1 MIRGWLPFT
10 ACIAAMAVVS
20 ASLFAQMY
28 QIQGG
33 NVLDAS
39 NRVGSGGLNPAVRPY
54 DFGAGNRLMSGN
66 VTGGRSFQGYSPIR
80 DTSSLG
86 LGNPAWSS
94 SGGLGT
100 GRFNPFLPSD
110 RLSNFQRDSYSIGDA
125 LQRQGGTI
133 GRSSTTYATPYYSSS
148 GTVANTGAILG
159 GSNRPGT
166 SQLLNPFSVPGM
178 TGTQFADPLASAR
191 GLSGDGTSLAM
202 PTRLVRANSGMP
214 VTGQV
219 NNRLLEN
226 PLFAGAF
233 REVAVTDLAR
243 LAQHDP
249 DLARRLNLPPTP
261 QPLARQGDL
270 IESVDLRTRSFEAE
284 DTRLDTRR
292 YLDRSPTEQDPS
304 PLDRVLQRA
313 AQDGDISPYLLRPTE
328 NATPPGGL
336 TQPFEGTGQPLV
348 GPLAEAGNLFS
359 RMREVVDM
367 QMVMAA
373 QPGLAVA
380 PSASLP
386 SKRTIEPQL
395 DELPVLRSF
404 VGTEQSI
411 LNRYLNTAEKALRAG
426 EYYRSAA
433 LYKMA
438 MAAEPANPL
447 PYLGRSMSLLAAGD
461 YVTSVTDLFTAIQL
475 YDALGLFDL
484 DLRAFIADLT
494 VLDRRRADL
503 EARLEVHDDYRLR
516 FLLGYA
522 EYCSG
527 FDEVGLANLD
537 RAVRSAPLL
546 VGHGETMGQAE
557 TESEPIE
564 DQLVRREAEEVG
576 RTALTA
582 QSYRAGKQ
590 DLFRRIM
597 AERGVTKGEAKAIA
611 LPMIHEARGYT
622 EGWHAADAGTVGL
635 PQAIDVH
642 PLRRFVDILH
652 VRSAAEADPP
662 TSIPPP

>member
-1 MIRGWLPFT
+1 MIRGWLPLA
-10 ACIAAMAVVS
+10 ACIAALAVVP

-39 NRVGSGGLNPAVRPY
+39 NRVGSGGLNPAVRAY

-94 SGGLGT
+94 SGGLGS

-125 LQRQGGTI
+125 LQRQGGAI

-148 GTVANTGAILG
+148 GAVANTGAILG

-202 PTRLVRANSGMP
+202 PTRLVRANSGIP

-243 LAQHDP
+243 LGQQDP
-249 DLARRLNLPPTP
+249 ELARRLNLPPTP

-270 IESVDLRTRSFEAE
+270 IEPVDLRTRSFEAE
-284 DTRLDTRR
+284 DTRLDTRQ
-292 YLDRSPTEQDPS
+292 YLDRSPAEQNPS

-313 AQDGDISPYLLRPTE
+313 AQEGDISPYLLRPTE
-328 NATPPGGL
+328 NAAPPGGL
-336 TQPFEGTGQPLV
+336 VQPLEGTGQPLV

-359 RMREVVDM
+359 RMRQVVDT

-380 PSASLP
+380 PSAPLP
-386 SKRTIEPQL
+386 SERTIEQQL
-395 DELPVLRSF
+395 DELPILRSF

-438 MAAEPANPL
+438 MAAEPGNPL

-527 FDEVGLANLD
+527 FDQIGLANLEKAL
-537 RAVRSAPLL
+537 RAAPLV
-546 VGHGETMGQAE
+546 VGHGEVRGM
-557 TESEPIE
+557 ESESESID
-564 DQLVRREAEEVG
+564 DQLVRREAEQVA
-576 RTALTA
+576 RTALTP
-582 QSYRAGKQ
+582 QSYRSEKQ
-590 DLFRRIM
+590 QLLAQIM
-597 AERGVTKGEAKAIA
+597 RQRGVTKNEAKDVV
-611 LPMIHEARGYT
+611 LPMIREARGEE
-622 EGWHAADAGTVGL
+622 EGGSTSTGSAVGL
-635 PQAIDVH
+635 PEAIDVH

-652 VRSAAEADPP
+652 VRSAAEANLP
-662 TSIPPP
+662 TSISPP